1 MIASLVGNAVTPE
14 TVLLFALALLPVISC
29 RKIVG
34 IWDVNIDIIETRA
47 NKLTNDVAITFID
60 KTEISEYV

>member
-1 MIASLVGNAVTPE
+1 MIASRVGNAVTPE
-14 TVLLFALALLPVISC
+14 TVLLALALLPVISC
-29 RKIVG
+29 GKILG

-47 NKLTNDVAITFID
+47 NKLTNGVVITFID

>member
-1 MIASLVGNAVTPE
+1 MIASLVGNAVTLE
-14 TVLLFALALLPVISC
+14 TVLLLALALLPVISC
-29 RKIVG
+29 GKILG